1 MKFRSLDFDNK
12 HYEYYVGKSNVVIN
26 MGDGMK
32 KIVPFNHLTDSTLD
46 KIAITPQ
53 MIKDYLINP
62 PCKELTYD
70 SYSSEKKPLKE
81 VEVRSPNEQHVN
93 LHLIRFIHSKMGTAN
108 IYISRGNQ
116 AKEDSN
122 FIKMEIGENNFFCE
136 MTFGFIPFDEDKLI
150 FNGQSYIDGSTI
162 EDYVLADMSSYSGYE
177 FSCYGLG
184 KTVHESIVSALLH
197 YKAQAF
203 DVDSDSTACEGSL
216 PVSAHAEELNLS
228 EKKLDAYIKLLSV
241 VGSIQTLPY

>member
-62 PCKELTYD
+62 P
-70 SYSSEKKPLKE
+70 SEKKEDQK
-81 VEVRSPNEQHVN
+81 VKVFNPNEQHVN
-93 LHLIRFIHSKMGTAN
+93 LHLVRFIHSKMGASN
-108 IYISRGNQ
+108 IYISRGDQ
-116 AKEDSN
+116 AKED
-122 FIKMEIGENNFFCE
+122 FKFVGVGIGENNFFCE
-136 MTFGFIPFDEDKLI
+136 ITFGLVPFDKDKLI

-162 EDYVLADMSSYSGYE
+162 EDYVLTDMSSYSGYE
-177 FSCYGLG
+177 FSCCGLG
-184 KTVHESIVSALLH
+184 KTVHESIASALFH

-203 DVDSDSTACEGSL
+203 DVNSDSTACEGSL